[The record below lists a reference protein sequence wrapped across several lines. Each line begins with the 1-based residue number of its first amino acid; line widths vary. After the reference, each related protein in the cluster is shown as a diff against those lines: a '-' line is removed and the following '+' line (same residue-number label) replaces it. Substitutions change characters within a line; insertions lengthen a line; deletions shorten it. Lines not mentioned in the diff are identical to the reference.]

1 MMLVDEGSAGA
12 DLLAGAGEAFPA
24 EVEFVISAL
33 EAGPK
38 PTAERQKVKRTVY
51 RVRAAIRLF
60 SDPHETPATLLY
72 TRHVNPQAV
81 GFLTNRRLPLSHGGI
96 LYIPSPDQQ
105 KVMQVYCTVLRCREA
120 APGWYEGAAYFNRQQ
135 NVFAAEKL
143 G

>member
-1 MMLVDEGSAGA
+1 MILVEEGHGA
-12 DLLAGAGEAFPA
+12 DLLASMGEPFPA

-38 PTAERQKVKRTVY
+38 PAQDRQRMKRTAY

-60 SDPHETPATLLY
+60 SDPHDSPPTLLF

-96 LYIPSPDQQ
+96 LYIPSPDQ
-105 KVMQVYCTVLRCREA
+105 KLLHIYCTVLRCREA

-135 NVFAAEKL
+135 TLFAADQFA
-143 G
+143 

>member
-1 MMLVDEGSAGA
+1 MVLVEEGHGA
-12 DLLAGAGEAFPA
+12 DLLASVGEPFPA

-38 PTAERQKVKRTVY
+38 PAQDRQKMKRTAY
-51 RVRAAIRLF
+51 RVRAALRLF
-60 SDPHETPATLLY
+60 SDPHEMAATLLF

-96 LYIPSPDQQ
+96 LYVPSPQQQ
-105 KVMQVYCTVLRCREA
+105 KLLQIYCTVLRCREA

-135 NVFAAEKL
+135 NVFGGERL